1 MAEYYRVYERSL
13 DVFLKIPNL
22 SPFLRNLSVVL
33 LPNDFSESL
42 RFHVRS
48 TFARL
53 IQELLR
59 VFVGELHRSWRSLSG
74 IAILIILITQLFF
87 AVIFDDLV
95 SFHDLQVKCQGAK
108 VITSLDRKN
117 NTFPITYY

>member
-42 RFHVRS
+42 IKVPK
-48 TFARL
+48 RL
-53 IQELLR
+53 
-59 VFVGELHRSWRSLSG
+59 
-74 IAILIILITQLFF
+74 
-87 AVIFDDLV
+87 
-95 SFHDLQVKCQGAK
+95 C
-108 VITSLDRKN
+108 
-117 NTFPITYY
+117 